1 MDKIKE
7 IIRKRLSY
15 QHRGKNMIWI
25 LSIKE
30 IKSHLNIGNIDPEIK
45 DEILTWYVKNDKL
58 FIKTTN
64 QSLKIKIFKEKNIII
79 PKINK
84 KLLNIWYR
92 TQIQDIL
99 LK

>member
-7 IIRKRLSY
+7 IIRKRLAY

-25 LSIKE
+25 LSINE
-30 IKSHLNIGNIDPEIK
+30 IKSYLKLENIDPEIK
-45 DEILTWYVKNDKL
+45 DETLTWYVKNDKL
-58 FIKTTN
+58 FIKTTD

-79 PKINK
+79 SQINK

-92 TQIQDIL
+92 TQIQDII